1 MSIAGP
7 VVLGPLSDVL
17 NVDATH
23 GNSSLPVTIP
33 ITVDSGANAAG
44 EAYRIDWDGGS
55 GTDITG
61 AYGVLPS
68 ILSRTYAN
76 PGNGNTD
83 THNLVITYRNDH
95 GSSATLRIRVIVHGA

>member
-1 MSIAGP
+1 MSISGP
-7 VVLGPLSDVL
+7 VVLGPLSDVI
-17 NVDATH
+17 NVDASH
-23 GNSSLPVTIP
+23 GDASLPVNIP
-33 ITVDSGANAAG
+33 IAVDTGANAGG

-55 GTDITG
+55 GSAITG

-68 ILSRTYAN
+68 ILSRTYSN